1 MRQPLEGSGTYT
13 YGFNEL
19 DRYSILVLR
28 CLYNETSAVLSSIDI
43 DVTIHMTNPNG
54 SELSLEQIPNIQS
67 SIAFLVMFLVMV
79 TVMAGQIFRAQ
90 ADAVKPVHILFL
102 VTASFGALM
111 YLLYYLYM
119 RQLDVD
125 GKSSV
130 HITIGMRI
138 VEHLYSTLYLTS
150 LLLVAF
156 GWTLS
161 RNFLS
166 DREFHFLTCV
176 IMSYL
181 VIGLLSAACLDASD
195 ICTSLFVFSYVV
207 KTVLLLGVVIA
218 MNFTVT
224 QMRAIIV
231 HSPWIQSILF
241 LYARSKQYNYFRVA
255 FLLYLLIPSFLLLI
269 QVLILSWDTAWIA
282 DFLVEILDV
291 MLAMVVGI
299 LFAPLSESYLSRA
312 FDGSLD
318 ASVLA
323 RRHTD

>member
-1 MRQPLEGSGTYT
+1 VRKPLEGSGTYT
-13 YGFNEL
+13 YSFNEL
-19 DRYSILVLR
+19 DRYSVLVLR
-28 CLYNETSAVLSSIDI
+28 CLYNESSAVLSAVDI
-43 DVTIHMTNPNG
+43 EVTIHMTNPNG
-54 SELSLEQIPNIQS
+54 SELSLEQIPYIQS
-67 SIAFLVMFLVMV
+67 SIAFLVIFLIMI

-102 VTASFGALM
+102 VTASFGALV

-125 GKSSV
+125 GKAKDHV
-130 HITIGMRI
+130 TMGLRI

-161 RNFLS
+161 RNFLT
-166 DREFHFLTCV
+166 DREFQFLTCALL
-176 IMSYL
+176 SYL
-181 VIGLLSAACLDASD
+181 VIGLLSAACSNASD

-207 KTVLLLGVVIA
+207 RTILLLGAVIA

-224 QMRAIIV
+224 QMRAIIM

-241 LYARSKQYNYFRVA
+241 LYARSKQYNYFRIA

-269 QVLILSWDTAWIA
+269 QVTILSWDTAWIA
-282 DFLVEILDV
+282 DFLIEILDV
-291 MLAMVVGI
+291 MLAIVIGI

-323 RRHTD
+323 RGHTD